1 MIRACLDLAMMVAA
15 LSRSPPLLPRS
26 AAQLEEDDSIW
37 EFEGLLQAVTQ
48 EFNAQMR
55 GPSESHQA
63 KKRTFDRRGGGGESG
78 SVGNGNGDD
87 GFDDDGGRAAP
98 FDEGGAMLS
107 RSRTARALL
116 A

>member
-1 MIRACLDLAMMVAA
+1 MIRACFDLAMVLIA
-15 LSRSPPLLPRS
+15 LCCSPPLLPRS

-55 GPSESHQA
+55 GVSESHQA
-63 KKRTFDRRGGGGESG
+63 KKKTFDRGGGGGGSG
-78 SVGNGNGDD
+78 SVGNGD
-87 GFDDDGGRAAP
+87 DDDGYDDNRGRAAP
-98 FDEGGAMLS
+98 LDEGGAMLS